1 MTDLATVHG
10 GEWYAEVPRSIR
22 THTIIGVAI
31 LIVIFGGFSAW
42 GFTAPLAAAV
52 ISQGSFVAT
61 GQNKIVQHLEGGI
74 IEEILVNEGD
84 KVTAGQPLVRLDKS
98 AAQANGRQ
106 LYLRRAR
113 LEALVARL
121 RAQVHR
127 APSVT
132 WPDMV
137 RGDTDTEVAEILETQ
152 RLNFDA
158 WTSKLNSDVGLL
170 EQNIA
175 SLDFRS
181 RGYDL
186 QRSSMEKQ
194 LQLLNEEF
202 EGKQVLLKKGLM
214 RATEIKSIQRA
225 IADTEGQIGR
235 LAAESSETGTQVV
248 KSRQQIAQV
257 SNTYVQA
264 ALDELQKAQSE
275 LDSIREQSREADNV
289 LRRSTIDAPVAGT
302 IVRLYYHTAGGVIES
317 GKAILEILP
326 SDVPLI
332 IETQVPRNQIDNVKV
347 GQHATVRLVALS
359 ARTTPVLNGE
369 VFYVSADSLSSTP
382 NGAKEVYLARVAL
395 SADEIARV
403 HGFHPTPGM
412 PAEILIQTAERTF
425 FDYLTKPVRDSM
437 ARAFMER

>member
-1 MTDLATVHG
+1 
-10 GEWYAEVPRSIR
+10 
-22 THTIIGVAI
+22 
-31 LIVIFGGFSAW
+31 
-42 GFTAPLAAAV
+42 
-52 ISQGSFVAT
+52 
-61 GQNKIVQHLEGGI
+61 
-74 IEEILVNEGD
+74 
-84 KVTAGQPLVRLDKS
+84 
-98 AAQANGRQ
+98 AQANGRQ

-121 RAQVHR
+121 RAQGHR

-132 WPDMV
+132 WPDLV
-137 RGDTDTEVAEILETQ
+137 RGDDADAEIGEIVETQ
-152 RLNFDA
+152 RLNFEA

-186 QRSSMEKQ
+186 QRSAMEKQ
-194 LQLLNEEF
+194 LALLNEEF
-202 EGKQVLLKKGLM
+202 EGKQVLLKQGLM

-225 IADTEGQIGR
+225 IADSEGQIGR
-235 LAAESSETGTQVV
+235 LVAEISETGAQVV
-248 KSRQQIAQV
+248 KSRQQIEQV

-275 LDSIREQSREADNV
+275 LDSIREQSREADSV

-302 IVRLYYHTAGGVIES
+302 IIRLYYHTSGGVIES

-332 IETQVPRNQIDNVKV
+332 IETQVPRNQIDNLKV

-369 VFYVSADSLSSTP
+369 VVYVSADSLSSTP
-382 NGAKEVYLARVAL
+382 NGAKEVYLARVTL
-395 SADEIARV
+395 SPDEIARV